1 MGGHHA
7 RHHRGVSAARLGSNS
22 DKIILTRL
30 SSTAGQLDTE
40 PFSTNSRE
48 VGKSFP

>member
-7 RHHRGVSAARLGSNS
+7 RHHRGVSAARLG

-30 SSTAGQLDTE
+30 SPTAGQLDTE
-40 PFSTNSRE
+40 PLSTNSRE